1 MGPAKR
7 LFRVLEDPE
16 GRKRDPSIGASSAV
30 TFLRVP
36 GRWGWAG
43 LAGPSEKIRS
53 EAVGSPGFIFH
64 SPAIST
70 LVEPELSA
78 GRDAGVLK
86 VLHTKS

>member
-53 EAVGSPGFIFH
+53 EAVGSPVREALGH
-64 SPAIST
+64 SLGKHAS
-70 LVEPELSA
+70 L
-78 GRDAGVLK
+78 R
-86 VLHTKS
+86 